1 MKVLLASA
9 SPRRRD
15 LIRQIGWEAEIRPV
29 DFPEK
34 KNGTPSDVCLYNAR
48 GKAAEAVLQYGDGC
62 PVVAADTI
70 VTFDGRVLG
79 KPHDTGDAVRMLR
92 SLSGRVH
99 EVMTGVSVRYR
110 GQERAAV
117 ATTTVEFRRLTEA
130 EIAAYVA
137 TGEPLDKA
145 GAYGIQ
151 GKGAVLVERIGGSYD
166 NVVGLPLTLVYTML
180 RDLGA
185 LQADGEPQNGCRRC
199 GKGA

>member
-1 MKVLLASA
+1 MMKVLLASA

-29 DFPEK
+29 DFPET
-34 KNGTPSDVCLYNAR
+34 KNGTPHDVCLYNAR
-48 GKAAEAVLQYGDGC
+48 GKAAEAALRYGDDC

-79 KPHDTGDAVRMLR
+79 KPRDAADAVRMLR

-99 EVMTGVSVRYR
+99 EVMTGVSVRFH
-110 GQERAAV
+110 GKERAAV
-117 ATTTVEFRRLTEA
+117 ATTVVEFRMLTEA

-137 TGEPLDKA
+137 TGEPMDKA
-145 GAYGIQ
+145 GAYGAQ
-151 GKGAVLVERIGGSYD
+151 GKGAVLVERIDGSYD

-185 LQADGEPQNGCRRC
+185 LQAD
-199 GKGA
+199 